1 MVYRFLIYH
10 HTTLMDVQKN
20 LNQLV
25 VKNKL
30 YYVNHV
36 KMEFQKKITVKK
48 YQTQMVVQ
56 KDFFKFVVGQ

>member
-10 HTTLMDVQKN
+10 PTTLMDVQKN

-30 YYVNHV
+30 YYVNLV

-48 YQTQMVVQ
+48 YQTRLVVQ